1 MAVDDIVAGHGIV
14 YVAPYGTTL
23 PADHNASLNAAFKSL
38 GEVSEDGL
46 THAFTVGAE
55 TLRNWEGNI
64 VRTLKSTIDVTFQLS
79 FLEDTDRVIELFYG
93 AQLSTGGGLSEINLD
108 RPEDVAYAMVIAI
121 TDGTLEQRYVLPR
134 VEVMERGEKTINPTT
149 VGWQMTFAALY
160 DPDEETCG
168 TLQFNR
174 DITETG

>member
-1 MAVDDIVAGHGIV
+1 MAVDDIVAGHGVV

-23 PADHNASLNAAFKSL
+23 PTNHDASLDAAFKSL

-64 VRTLKSTIDVTFQLS
+64 VKTLKSTIDVTFALT

-93 AQLSTGGGLSEINLD
+93 AELSVAGGLSEINLD
-108 RPEDVAYAMVIAI
+108 RPEDIEYAMVIAV
-121 TDGTLEQRYVLPR
+121 TDGTNEQRYVLPR
-134 VEVMERGEKTINPTT
+134 VEVMERGDKTINPTS
-149 VGWQMTFAALY
+149 VGWNMTFAALY
-160 DPDEETCG
+160 DPTEQTCG

-174 DITETG
+174 DVSETG